1 MRSRLFRALAPL
13 ALPIAVASPIV
24 SAVTIGAC
32 SSDPVTVADVAD
44 GSSTDGKSAT
54 DSPVKSDD
62 SGSIEDAPSG
72 DTSTGDACAPALP
85 PMFDG
90 GHPCGAIDFGLPA
103 AAFGPVQGDGG
114 AYVGGSIPAG
124 IYDAVVGERSSTK
137 PGSWRET
144 FVVDGA
150 GKFTRIRQLEIGATD
165 AGPGPI
171 QYRAGTYTMSGSNV
185 KFTYT
190 CAVSPDGGA
199 IDAGSDELPYEV
211 LTAGCNAPVYRYG
224 AFGIRVTFRRR

>member
-1 MRSRLFRALAPL
+1 MRARFFRALAPL

-24 SAVTIGAC
+24 SAVAIGAC
-32 SSDPVTVADVAD
+32 SSDPDPVTLADDGGGSVD
-44 GSSTDGKSAT
+44 GSSTSDG
-54 DSPVKSDD
+54 PVGNDD
-62 SGSIEDAPSG
+62 SGSIKDAPSG
-72 DTSTGDACAPALP
+72 DTANGDACAPALP

-90 GHPCGAIDFGLPA
+90 GNPCGAIDFGLPA

-114 AYVGGSIPAG
+114 AYTGGAIPAG
-124 IYDAVVGERSSTK
+124 IYDAVIGERLSAK
-137 PGSWRET
+137 GSWRET

-150 GKFTRIRQLEIGATD
+150 GKFTRIRQLDLGTD

-190 CAVSPDGGA
+190 CAVAPDGGA

-211 LTAGCNAPVYRYG
+211 LSGACNAPVYRYG
-224 AFGIRVTFRRR
+224 VFGVRVTFRRR

>member
-1 MRSRLFRALAPL
+1 MRSRFFRLLAPF

-32 SSDPVTVADVAD
+32 SSDPAAIADDGGGTTD
-44 GSSTDGKSAT
+44 GSSSGEDARGN
-54 DSPVKSDD
+54 DD
-62 SGSIEDAPSG
+62 SGQATDAPST
-72 DTSTGDACAPALP
+72 DAPSGDACAPALP

-103 AAFGPVQGDGG
+103 AAFGPVQDDGG
-114 AYVGGSIPAG
+114 AYTGGSIPAG
-124 IYDAVVGERSSTK
+124 IYDAVVSERLSTK

-150 GKFTRIRQLEIGATD
+150 GKFTRIRQLDLGSD

-171 QYRAGTYTMSGSNV
+171 QYRAGTYTVSGANV

-211 LTAGCNAPVYRYG
+211 LTTGCNAPVYRYG
-224 AFGIRVTFRRR
+224 VFGVRVTFRRR